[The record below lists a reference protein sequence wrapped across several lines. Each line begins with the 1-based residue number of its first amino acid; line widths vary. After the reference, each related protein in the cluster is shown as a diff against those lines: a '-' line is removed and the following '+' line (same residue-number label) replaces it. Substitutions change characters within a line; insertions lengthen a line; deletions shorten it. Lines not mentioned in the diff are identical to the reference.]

1 MNKTWKRQ
9 VFRHT
14 ALYTA
19 ILMFSHTGG
28 GGGAQAQTQTQT
40 HKYAIVMNGQNL
52 PEVKWGQDYKK
63 LAQKSN
69 ERQFTHTTNF
79 HIKKNVTLSFNN
91 IDEVV
96 AEKKDVV
103 VFGTATYLPPYGKVS
118 GFDADKLKKRGDAL
132 GWIKTTKPGLVGY
145 SYEGVTCQNNYNNAS
160 SGCPE
165 LIYKTQFSFGQQGL
179 KKKTTGGLDIAEDK
193 SRDNSPIYK
202 LQDYPGLGVSFN
214 LSSESL
220 VKSIKYNKIIS
231 SFSEGVTQQNGT
243 QNQHK
248 DKNLVYTT
256 GDYQYKNKYSS
267 RYVGQNEHSAIAF
280 YLNAKLHLLDKKNI
294 KNIAQGKTVNLGTLK
309 SYVEPTAEW
318 KNKRQNYFQGNWTFE
333 DKGTVSVKLK
343 LPEVKAG
350 RCVNKNN
357 PNPNAKA
364 PSPALTAP
372 ALWFGPVQNGKVQM
386 YSASVSTYPDSSS
399 SQIFLQN
406 LSRKDDTSK
415 PGRYSLKP
423 LSTSE
428 IKSKEPNFTGR
439 QTIIRLDGRVQQI
452 KLGQSNNE
460 VVGFN
465 GNSNNATFGIVSEGS
480 FMPDTSE
487 WKKVLLPWTV
497 RVFADDSKFKEFNKE
512 EKDNK
517 PKYSQK
523 YRSRDNGKRERNLG
537 DIVNSPIV
545 AVGGYLATSA
555 NDGMVHIFK
564 KGNGGDERNY
574 SLKLSYI
581 PGTMPRKDIENKDST
596 LAKELRAFAEK
607 GYVGDRYG
615 VDGGFVLRQV
625 NLNGK
630 DHVFMFGAMGFGG
643 RGAYAL
649 DLTKADGSDPTKASL
664 FDVKDNGNNG
674 NNGNNRVELGY
685 TVGTPQIG
693 KTHNGKYA
701 AFLASGYATKK
712 IDDPTN
718 KTALY
723 VYDLENNG
731 NLIKKIEVKDGKGG
745 LSSPTLVDKDLDGTV
760 DIAYAGD
767 RGGKMYRFDLSG
779 QSPDQW
785 TVRPIFEGTKPI
797 TSAPAISQLKDKRV
811 VIFGTGSDLSEED
824 VDNMEEQ
831 YIYGIFDDDTATTGT
846 VNFSGSGGGL
856 LEQVLSRDNDNKTL
870 FLTDYKRSDG
880 SGSKGWVVKLKD
892 GQRVT
897 VKPTVVLRTAFV
909 TIRKYNDGGCGAE
922 TAILGI
928 NTADGGKLT
937 KKSARPIVP
946 DANKDVAQYSGH
958 KQTTKGKSI
967 PIGCMQ
973 KGNEI
978 VCPNGYVYD
987 KPVNVRYLD
996 EKKTDG
1002 FSTTADG
1009 DAGGSGIDPAGKR
1022 SGKNNRCFSQK
1033 GVRTLLMNDLDSLD
1047 ITGPTCGMKRISWR
1061 EVFY

>member
-28 GGGAQAQTQTQT
+28 GGAQAQTQT
-40 HKYAIVMNGQNL
+40 HKYAIVMNAQNL
-52 PEVKWGQDYKK
+52 PEVKWGQDYRK

-79 HIKKNVTLSFNN
+79 YIKKNVTLSFNN

-132 GWIKTTKPGLVGY
+132 GWIKTIKPGLVGY

-160 SGCPE
+160 RGCPE

-179 KKKTTGGLDIAEDK
+179 KKKTNGRLDIDEDK

-220 VKSIKYNKIIS
+220 VKSVKYNKIIS
-231 SFSEGVTQQNGT
+231 SFSEDVTQQNGT
-243 QNQHK
+243 QSHHK

-256 GDYQYKNKYSS
+256 GDYQYKNRYSS
-267 RYVGQNEHSAIAF
+267 RYVGQDEHSAVAF

-309 SYVEPTAEW
+309 PYVEPTEEW
-318 KNKRQNYFQGNWTFE
+318 KNKRGNHFQGNWTFE
-333 DKGTVSVKLK
+333 DKGEVSVKLK

-350 RCVNKNN
+350 RCINANN

-372 ALWFGPVQNGKVQM
+372 ALWFGPVQNGKAEM

-399 SQIFLQN
+399 SRIYLQN
-406 LSRKDDTSK
+406 LKRKNDPNK
-415 PGRYSLKP
+415 PGRYSLAD
-423 LSTSE
+423 LSASE

-439 QTIIRLDGRVQQI
+439 QTIIRLDGGVRHIQ
-452 KLGQSNNE
+452 LDRNNE
-460 VVGFN
+460 VTSFN
-465 GNSNNATFGIVSEGS
+465 GDNGTFGIVKDLGVE
-480 FMPDTSE
+480 PDTSE

-497 RVFADDSKFKEFNKE
+497 RASNNDNQFKTFNQE
-512 EKDNK
+512 EKDGK

-523 YRSRDNGKRERNLG
+523 YRSRDNNGNRDLG

-564 KGNGGDERNY
+564 KGNGGDAHNY

-581 PGTMPRKDIENKDST
+581 PGTMPRKDIENKEST

-607 GYVGDRYG
+607 SYVGDRYG
-615 VDGGFVLRQV
+615 VDGGFVLRQY
-625 NLNGK
+625 K
-630 DHVFMFGAMGFGG
+630 DRVFMFGAMGFGG

-649 DLTKADGSDPTKASL
+649 DLTKADGSDPTAVSL
-664 FDVKDNGNNG
+664 FDVKHDNNG
-674 NNGNNRVELGY
+674 KNSNNSVQLGY

-693 KTHNGKYA
+693 KTHNDKYA

-731 NLIKKIEVKDGKGG
+731 TLIRKIEVKDGKGG

-767 RGGKMYRFDLSG
+767 RGGNMYRFDLSS

-824 VDNMEEQ
+824 VDNTDEQ
-831 YIYGIFDDDTATTGT
+831 YIYGIFDDDTATTGS

-856 LEQVLSRDNDNKTL
+856 LEQVLEQKDKTL

-880 SGSKGWVVKLKD
+880 SGNKGWVVKLKD

-909 TIRKYNDGGCGAE
+909 TIHKYTGTDKCGAE

-946 DANKDVAQYSGH
+946 EANTAVAQYSGH
-958 KQTTKGKSI
+958 KKGTNGKSI

-1061 EVFY
+1061 EVFF

>member
-1 MNKTWKRQ
+1 MNKTLKRQ

-28 GGGAQAQTQTQT
+28 GGQAQAQT
-40 HKYAIVMNGQNL
+40 HKYAIVLNAQKL
-52 PEVKWGQDYKK
+52 PEVKWGSSYTSLGHKDKD
-63 LAQKSN
+63 L
-69 ERQFTHTTNF
+69 QFTHTSNF
-79 HIKKNVTLSFNN
+79 GIKKNIILSFNN
-91 IDEVV
+91 TDEVV
-96 AEKKDVV
+96 AEKKDAV
-103 VFGTATYLPPYGKVS
+103 VFGAATYLPPYGKVS
-118 GFDADKLKKRGDAL
+118 GFDDKRLTERKNAVD
-132 GWIKTTKPGLVGY
+132 WIGTTKPGLVGY
-145 SYEGVTCQNNYNNAS
+145 SYEDVTCNS
-160 SGCPE
+160 SNCPE
-165 LIYKTQFSFGQQGL
+165 VSYKTQFTFDKHQL
-179 KKKTTGGLDIAEDK
+179 AKKKTDNKLDIYEDK

-202 LQDYPGLGVSFN
+202 LPDYPGLGVSFN
-214 LSSESL
+214 LSGESTVKPKRLSQL
-220 VKSIKYNKIIS
+220 VS
-231 SFSEGVTQQNGT
+231 SFSEDVTQQNGA
-243 QNQHK
+243 NSPYK

-256 GDYQYKNKYSS
+256 DDYRNQGNHNHQDK
-267 RYVGQNEHSAIAF
+267 HHAIIF
-280 YLNAKLHLLDKKNI
+280 YLNAKLHLLDKKQI
-294 KNIAQGKTVNLGTLK
+294 KNIAQGKTFNLGTLK
-309 SYVEPTAEW
+309 PRIDLTEAW
-318 KNKRQNYFQGNWTFE
+318 KNRNGGFFNNGNWTFE
-333 DKGTVSVKLK
+333 DKGEVSVKLS
-343 LPEVKAG
+343 LPQVKAG
-350 RCVNKNN
+350 RCINKAN
-357 PNPNAKA
+357 PNPKA
-364 PSPALTAP
+364 QALSPALTAP
-372 ALWFGPVQNGKVQM
+372 ALWFGAGQDGKAQM

-399 SQIFLQN
+399 SRIFLQN
-406 LSRKDDTSK
+406 LERKTDPGR

-423 LSTSE
+423 LNE
-428 IKSKEPNFTGR
+428 AQIKSKEPSFTSR
-439 QTIIRLDGRVQQI
+439 QTIIRLDGGVQQI
-452 KLGQSNNE
+452 KLGRNNDE
-460 VVGFN
+460 VVNFN
-465 GNSNNATFGIVSEGS
+465 GNNGNNATFGIVKDLGVD
-480 FMPDTSE
+480 PDANE

-497 RVFADDSKFKEFNKE
+497 RGFSNDNEFVKFNKE
-512 EKDNK
+512 SD
-517 PKYSQK
+517 KYSQR
-523 YRSRDNGKRERNLG
+523 YRIRENGNNSKRDLG

-545 AVGGYLATSA
+545 AVGEYLATSA

-564 KGNGGDERNY
+564 KGNGDARNY

-581 PGTMPRKDIENKDST
+581 PGTMPRKDIESKDST

-615 VDGGFVLRQV
+615 VDGGFVLREV
-625 NLNGK
+625 ERGGK
-630 DHVFMFGAMGFGG
+630 KHVFMFGAMGFGG

-649 DLTKADGSDPTKASL
+649 DLTKADDNDPTKASL

-693 KTHNGKYA
+693 KTHNDKYA
-701 AFLASGYATKK
+701 AFLASGYATK
-712 IDDPTN
+712 DVNSNDNT
-718 KTALY
+718 TALY

-731 NLIKKIEVKDGKGG
+731 TLIRKIEVKDGKGG
-745 LSSPTLVDKDLDGTV
+745 LSSPTLVDKDLDGIV

-767 RGGKMYRFDLSG
+767 RGGNMYRFDLSG
-779 QSPDQW
+779 QDPSQW

-824 VDNMEEQ
+824 VDNTDEQ
-831 YIYGIFDDDTATTGT
+831 YIYGIFDDDTATTGS

-880 SGSKGWVVKLKD
+880 SGSKGWVVKLEA

-909 TIRKYNDGGCGAE
+909 TIHKYTGTDKCGAE

-946 DANKDVAQYSGH
+946 EANQAVAQYSGH
-958 KQTTKGKSI
+958 KKGTNGKSI
-967 PIGCMQ
+967 PIGCME
-973 KGNEI
+973 KNGGT

-1009 DAGGSGIDPAGKR
+1009 DAGGSGTFKEGKKPAR
-1022 SGKNNRCFSQK
+1022 NNRCFSGK

>member
-1 MNKTWKRQ
+1 M
-9 VFRHT
+9 
-14 ALYTA
+14 
-19 ILMFSHTGG
+19 
-28 GGGAQAQTQTQT
+28 
-40 HKYAIVMNGQNL
+40 
-52 PEVKWGQDYKK
+52 
-63 LAQKSN
+63 
-69 ERQFTHTTNF
+69 
-79 HIKKNVTLSFNN
+79 
-91 IDEVV
+91 
-96 AEKKDVV
+96 
-103 VFGTATYLPPYGKVS
+103 
-118 GFDADKLKKRGDAL
+118 
-132 GWIKTTKPGLVGY
+132 
-145 SYEGVTCQNNYNNAS
+145 
-160 SGCPE
+160 
-165 LIYKTQFSFGQQGL
+165 
-179 KKKTTGGLDIAEDK
+179 
-193 SRDNSPIYK
+193 
-202 LQDYPGLGVSFN
+202 GVSFN
-214 LSSESL
+214 LGAEGTTKDGKTINKL
-220 VKSIKYNKIIS
+220 VS
-231 SFSEGVTQQNGT
+231 SFDEKNSSN
-243 QNQHK
+243 N
-248 DKNLVYTT
+248 NLVYTT
-256 GDYQYKNKYSS
+256 EGRDISLGDWQREKTAMAY
-267 RYVGQNEHSAIAF
+267 
-280 YLNAKLHLLDKKNI
+280 YLNAKLHLLDKKGI
-294 KNIAQGKTVNLGTLK
+294 KDITNKTVQLGVLRPSIDVRLQRNTGLAGLLNFWASWDIK
-309 SYVEPTAEW
+309 DNGQIP
-318 KNKRQNYFQGNWTFE
+318 
-333 DKGTVSVKLK
+333 VKLG

-350 RCVNKNN
+350 RCINKNN

-372 ALWFGPVQNGKVQM
+372 ALWFGAGQDGKAEM

-399 SQIFLQN
+399 SRIFLQN
-406 LSRKDDTSK
+406 LKRKNDPNK
-415 PGRYSLKP
+415 PGRYSLAD
-423 LSTSE
+423 LSASD
-428 IKSKEPNFTGR
+428 IQSKEPSFTSR
-439 QTIIRLDGRVQQI
+439 QTIIRLDGGVHEI
-452 KLGQSNNE
+452 KLDRSNE
-460 VVGFN
+460 ATGLN
-465 GNSNNATFGIVSEGS
+465 GNDGKNDTFGIVSEGS

-497 RVFADDSKFKEFNKE
+497 RASNDDGQFNTFNKE
-512 EKDNK
+512 ENNGK

-523 YRSRDNGKRERNLG
+523 YRSRDSSKHERNLG

-564 KGNGGDERNY
+564 KGNGVDERNY

-581 PGTMPRKDIENKDST
+581 PGTMPRQYFDNDTSALKDST

-625 NLNGK
+625 EWKGQNR
-630 DHVFMFGAMGFGG
+630 VFMFGAMGLGG

-649 DLTKADGSDPTKASL
+649 DLTKAENGDPTAVSL
-664 FDVKDNGNNG
+664 FDVKNDKNKGNNSA
-674 NNGNNRVELGY
+674 ELGY

-693 KTHNGKYA
+693 KTHDGKYA
-701 AFLASGYATKK
+701 AFLASGYATKT
-712 IDDPTN
+712 IDSTDN

-723 VYDLENNG
+723 VYDLESSG
-731 NLIKKIEVKDGKGG
+731 TLIKKIDVPGGKGG

-767 RGGKMYRFDLSG
+767 RGGSMYRFDLKDWSVRTIFSG
-779 QSPDQW
+779 N
-785 TVRPIFEGTKPI
+785 KPI

-824 VDNMEEQ
+824 VLNTDEQ
-831 YIYGIFDDDTATTGT
+831 YIYGIFDDDTAASNVDVKLKGL
-846 VNFSGSGGGL
+846 GGGL
-856 LEQVLSRDNDNKTL
+856 LEQVLEQKDKTL

-880 SGSKGWVVKLKD
+880 SGDKGWVVKLEA

-909 TIRKYNDGGCGAE
+909 TIHKYTGNDKCGAE

-958 KQTTKGKSI
+958 KKGTNGKSI
-967 PIGCMQ
+967 PIGCME
-973 KGNEI
+973 KNGGT

-1022 SGKNNRCFSQK
+1022 AGKNNRCFSQK

-1061 EVFY
+1061 EVFF

>member
-1 MNKTWKRQ
+1 MNKTLKRR

-14 ALYTA
+14 ALYAA

-28 GGGAQAQTQTQT
+28 GGGAMAQT
-40 HKYAIVMNGQNL
+40 HKYAIIMNDRNQ
-52 PEVKWGQDYKK
+52 PEVKGNGQYSTIKDKDR
-63 LAQKSN
+63 
-69 ERQFTHTTNF
+69 ERVFDHTNWRDGFGTTNNF
-79 HIKKNVTLSFNN
+79 ISFNN
-91 IDEVV
+91 SDELVSQQSGT
-96 AEKKDVV
+96 A

-118 GFDADKLKKRGDAL
+118 GFDADALKERNNAA
-132 GWIKTTKPGLVGY
+132 GWIRTTRPGLAGY
-145 SYEGVTCQNNYNNAS
+145 AYAS
-160 SGCPE
+160 VICRDARQCPQ
-165 LIYKTQFSFGQQGL
+165 LVYKTQFTFGNSGL
-179 KKKTTGGLDIAEDK
+179 AKKANGGRLDIYEDK
-193 SRDNSPIYK
+193 SRDGSPIYK
-202 LQDYPGLGVSFN
+202 LKDYPWLGVSFN
-214 LSSESL
+214 LGSKNTVKNSQSSSSL
-220 VKSIKYNKIIS
+220 IS
-231 SFSEGVTQQNGT
+231 SFSEDNN
-243 QNQHK
+243 NQTI
-248 DKNLVYTT
+248 VSTT
-256 GDYQYKNKYSS
+256 ESHPISLGD
-267 RYVGQNEHSAIAF
+267 GQREHTAMAY
-280 YLNAKLHLLDKKNI
+280 YLNAKLHLLDKKGI
-294 KNIAQGKTVNLGTLK
+294 KDITDKTVQLGVLK
-309 SYVEPTAEW
+309 PSIDV
-318 KNKRQNYFQGNWTFE
+318 RQQKGANYWLSFWARWDIKDNGQIP
-333 DKGTVSVKLK
+333 VKLD
-343 LPEVKAG
+343 LQQVKAG
-350 RCVNKNN
+350 RCITT
-357 PNPNAKA
+357 PNPNHNSKA

-372 ALWFGPVQNGKVQM
+372 ALWFGAGQDGKAEM

-399 SQIFLQN
+399 SRIYLQN
-406 LSRKDDTSK
+406 LKRKTDPNK
-415 PGRYSLKP
+415 PGRYSLAD
-423 LSTSE
+423 LSASD
-428 IKSKEPNFTGR
+428 IQSKEPTFTSR
-439 QTIIRLDGRVQQI
+439 QTVIRLDKGVHQI
-452 KLGQSNNE
+452 KLQGNE
-460 VVGFN
+460 VANFN
-465 GNSNNATFGIVSEGS
+465 GNDGKNDTFGIVSEGS

-497 RVFADDSKFKEFNKE
+497 RGFADDSEFKKFNKE
-512 EKDNK
+512 EKNNDNK

-523 YRSRDNGKRERNLG
+523 YRSRDNNNGKRDLG

-545 AVGGYLATSA
+545 AVGEYLATSA

-564 KGNGGDERNY
+564 KGNGDARNY

-581 PGTMPRKDIENKDST
+581 PGTMPRKNIENQDST

-625 NLNGK
+625 EWKGQNR
-630 DHVFMFGAMGFGG
+630 VFMFGAMGFGG

-649 DLTKADGSDPTKASL
+649 DLSKIDSNNPTAVSL
-664 FDVKDNGNNG
+664 FDVKHDS

-693 KTHNGKYA
+693 KTHDGKYA
-701 AFLASGYATKK
+701 AFLASGYATKD
-712 IDDPTN
+712 ITSGDN

-723 VYDLENNG
+723 VYDLESSG
-731 NLIKKIEVKDGKGG
+731 TLIKKIDVPGGKGG

-767 RGGKMYRFDLSG
+767 RGGKMYRFDLSS

-797 TSAPAISQLKDKRV
+797 TSAPAVSKLKDKRV

-824 VDNMEEQ
+824 VDKMDEQ
-831 YIYGIFDDDTATTGT
+831 YIYGIFDDDTAATGT
-846 VNFSGSGGGL
+846 VNFTGTGGGL
-856 LEQVLSRDNDNKTL
+856 LEQHLTEENKTL

-909 TIRKYNDGGCGAE
+909 TIRKYNDGGCGAQ

-946 DANKDVAQYSGH
+946 ADNTAVAQYSGH
-958 KQTTKGKSI
+958 KKGINGKSI

-1009 DAGGSGIDPAGKR
+1009 DAGGSGIDPDGKR
-1022 SGKNNRCFSQK
+1022 AGKNNRCFSQK

-1047 ITGPTCGMKRISWR
+1047 ITGPMCGMKRISWR